1 MAKKLKLSEDWPN
14 LLSGNKVIW
23 SSRDFDIDVNIES
36 VELENL
42 KCSPFRVIRDC
53 PWRIHFSTAGT
64 VFELAHKSM
73 TAIENPQISGF
84 SWRATRNHQILGCCN
99 SAMEFQQH
107 SRVAAWILHRFCV
120 IFTRSRNELF
130 SVRSLADPLKKCRPN
145 FS

>member
-84 SWRATRNHQILGCCN
+84 SWRATKLCQHCDHVDSCGPRGPFEFNQVVREATIARNADSDDEQGQDPIYLGK
-99 SAMEFQQH
+99 
-107 SRVAAWILHRFCV
+107 I
-120 IFTRSRNELF
+120 
-130 SVRSLADPLKKCRPN
+130 
-145 FS
+145 